1 LRKKGDIVP
10 ENTRENRRR
19 IIDLEKDVGELKVD
33 VGKIEV
39 SLVQSDKRAE
49 ERHEANRITQIEIKD
64 LIRERAAADREDRKA
79 KRAKEAKE
87 TAWKRSLINP
97 QTIIILL
104 AILLG
109 LFGIKMSDVMLSAA
123 PSQTLKGP

>member
-1 LRKKGDIVP
+1 MP

-123 PSQTLKGP
+123 PCQTLKGP